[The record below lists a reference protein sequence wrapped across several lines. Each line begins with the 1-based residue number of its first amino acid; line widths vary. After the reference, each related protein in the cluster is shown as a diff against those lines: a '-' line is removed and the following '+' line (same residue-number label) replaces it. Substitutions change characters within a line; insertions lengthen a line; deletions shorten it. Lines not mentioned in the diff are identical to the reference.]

1 MGIYEFKTDD
11 AFRFAQE
18 IGGKSRQK
26 GDELQLEQCPYC
38 QGGKNRKD
46 RGTFSINLRTGQFKC
61 LREGCGAHGN
71 MITLSKDFNISLG
84 TEVDEYYSGKKQFRK
99 IHVRK
104 RPEAKPAAITYMES
118 RGISEAV
125 TKRYNITVRNDNDKI
140 LVFPFYDEN
149 EILRFVK
156 YRNTGFRKGI
166 DKNKEWCE
174 ADCKPILFGTN
185 HCNLDNPVLI
195 LTEGQID
202 SLSVAEA
209 GIENAVSVPTGAKGF
224 TWIPYCWD
232 FLAKFKTLIVF
243 GDCENGHVTLLE
255 EMQQR
260 FQGCVKCVRMDDYR
274 GCKDANEL
282 LMAYGTKAVR
292 MAVENAQ
299 AIPAKRIKPLEEVK
313 RVDLSKLE
321 KLRSG
326 IASLDKIIGGFYL
339 GQLILLTGERGEGK
353 STLASQ
359 FGTFAIA
366 AGYTTFFYSGELMD
380 WYFRA
385 WLDLQV
391 AGKRHINALVSNFG
405 YTSYSIDGNC
415 IPQIEQWYR
424 GKAYIYDNGIIQQDD
439 EEDESLL
446 ETMEKAVVQY
456 GCQVLFVDNLM
467 TAITDD
473 IASDLYRQQTKFV
486 KALALMAKKY
496 NVLIFL
502 IAHPRKSTGNEFGN
516 DDVAGSSNITNLV
529 DVVLKYS
536 RPKKTGE
543 EIASCDR
550 LLTIHKNRLTGRTSR
565 DGIRLYYQ
573 EGSKRISENPET
585 FDWSLGWEGITK
597 VQPDEQV
604 PFDEVISFE

>member
-1 MGIYEFKTDD
+1 MGIYEFKADD
-11 AFRFAQE
+11 AFRFSQE

-26 GDELQLEQCPYC
+26 GDELQFEQCPYC
-38 QGGKNRKD
+38 RGGKNKKD

-61 LREGCGAHGN
+61 LRESCGAHGN
-71 MITLSKDFNISLG
+71 MITLSKDFNVSLG
-84 TEVDEYYSGKKQFRK
+84 TEVDEYYSSKKQFRK
-99 IHVRK
+99 IHTRK
-104 RPEAKPAAITYMES
+104 RPEAKPAAVAYMES

-125 TKRYNITVRNDNDKI
+125 TRRYNITVRNDNEKI

-149 EILRFVK
+149 EILHFVK

-174 ADCKPILFGTN
+174 ADCKPILFGMN

-232 FLAKFKTLIVF
+232 FMAKFKTLIVF
-243 GDCENGHVTLLE
+243 GDYENGHITLLE

-260 FQGCVKCVRMDDYR
+260 FQGCVKCVRMDDYQ

-282 LMAYGTKAVR
+282 LMAHGKEAVR

-299 AIPAKRIKPLEEVK
+299 AIPAKRIRPLEEVK

-385 WLDLQV
+385 WFDLQV
-391 AGKRHINALVSNFG
+391 AGRQHINALVSNFG

-446 ETMEKAVVQY
+446 KTMERAVVQY
-456 GCQVLFVDNLM
+456 GCRVLFVDNLM

-536 RPKKTGE
+536 RPKKIGE
-543 EIASCDR
+543 EAARCDR
-550 LLTIHKNRLTGRTSR
+550 LLTIHKNRLTGRTNR

-585 FDWSLGWEGITK
+585 FDWNLGWEGMTK
-597 VQPDEQV
+597 VQSDEQI
-604 PFDEVISFE
+604 PFDEVINFE

>member
-1 MGIYEFKTDD
+1 MGIYEFQKDD
-11 AFRFAQE
+11 AFRFVQE
-18 IGGKSRQK
+18 IGARGKQR
-26 GDELQLEQCPYC
+26 GDELQLDRCPYC
-38 QGGKNRKD
+38 LGGKNGKD
-46 RGTFSINLRTGQFKC
+46 RGTFSINLSTGQFKC
-61 LREGCGAHGN
+61 LRESCGAHGN
-71 MITLSKDFNISLG
+71 MITLSKDFDFSLG
-84 TEVDEYYSGKKQFRK
+84 TEVDEYYSSRKHFRK
-99 IHVRK
+99 IHRK
-104 RPEAKPAAITYMES
+104 EKPETKPAAVAYMES
-118 RGISEAV
+118 RGISEGI
-125 TKRYNITVRNDNDKI
+125 TNRYNITVRNDNDGI

-149 EILRFVK
+149 EILQFVK
-156 YRNTGFRKGI
+156 YRNSGFRKGI

-174 ADCKPILFGTN
+174 ADCKPVLFGMN
-185 HCNLDNPVLI
+185 HCNPDNPTLV

-232 FLAKFKTLIVF
+232 FLSQFKTLVVF
-243 GDCENGHVTLLE
+243 GDCENGRITLLE

-260 FQGCVKCVRMDDYR
+260 FHGCVKHVRMDDYR

-282 LMAYGTKAVR
+282 LVVHGKEAVR

-299 AIPAKRIKPLEEVK
+299 AILTKRIKPMEEVQ

-321 KLRSG
+321 KIRSG
-326 IASLDKIIGGFYL
+326 IASLDKTIGGFYL

-385 WLDLQV
+385 WFDLQV
-391 AGKRHINALVSNFG
+391 AGRMHINAMVSNFG
-405 YTSYSIDGNC
+405 YTSYCIDGNC

-424 GKAYIYDNGIIQQDD
+424 GKAYIYDNGILSQDG
-439 EEDESLL
+439 EEEEGLL
-446 ETMEKAVVQY
+446 ETMEKAIVQY
-456 GCQVLFVDNLM
+456 GCRVLFVDNLM

-486 KALALMAKKY
+486 KALAFMAKKY

-536 RPKKTGE
+536 KPKKTGDE
-543 EIASCDR
+543 APYCDR
-550 LLTIHKNRLTGRTSR
+550 LLTVHKNRLTGRTNR

-573 EGSKRISENPET
+573 ESSKRISENPET
-585 FDWSLGWEGITK
+585 FDWDLGWNQLSAIR
-597 VQPDEQV
+597 PDERIS
-604 PFDEVISFE
+604 FDEVIDFE

>member
-1 MGIYEFKTDD
+1 MGIYEFKADD
-11 AFRFAQE
+11 AFRFSQE

-26 GDELQLEQCPYC
+26 GDELQFEQCPYC
-38 QGGKNRKD
+38 RGGKNKKD

-61 LREGCGAHGN
+61 LRESCGAHGN
-71 MITLSKDFNISLG
+71 MITLSKDFNVSLG
-84 TEVDEYYSGKKQFRK
+84 TEVDEYYSSKKQFRK
-99 IHVRK
+99 IHTRK
-104 RPEAKPAAITYMES
+104 RPEAKPAAVAYMES

-125 TKRYNITVRNDNDKI
+125 TRRYNITVRNDNEKI

-149 EILRFVK
+149 EILHFVK

-174 ADCKPILFGTN
+174 ADCKPILFGMN

-202 SLSVAEA
+202 SLSVVEA

-232 FLAKFKTLIVF
+232 FLAKFKTLVVF
-243 GDCENGHVTLLE
+243 GDCENGHITLLE

-282 LMAYGTKAVR
+282 LMAYGKEAVR

-385 WLDLQV
+385 WFDLQV
-391 AGKRHINALVSNFG
+391 AGRQHINALVSNFG

-424 GKAYIYDNGIIQQDD
+424 GKAYIYDNGIVQQDD

-446 ETMEKAVVQY
+446 KTMEKAVVQY
-456 GCQVLFVDNLM
+456 GCRVLFIDNLM

-543 EIASCDR
+543 ETANCDR

-585 FDWSLGWEGITK
+585 FDWNLGWEGMTK
-597 VQPDEQV
+597 VQSDEQI
-604 PFDEVISFE
+604 PFDEVINFE

>member
-1 MGIYEFKTDD
+1 MGIYEFKSND
-11 AFRFAQE
+11 AFRFSQE

-26 GDELQLEQCPYC
+26 GDELQFEQCPYC
-38 QGGKNRKD
+38 LGGKNRKD

-61 LREGCGAHGN
+61 LRESCGAHGN
-71 MITLSKDFNISLG
+71 MITLSKDFNVSLG
-84 TEVDEYYSGKKQFRK
+84 TEVDEYYSSKKQFRK
-99 IHVRK
+99 IHTRK
-104 RPEAKPAAITYMES
+104 RPEAKPAAVAYMES
-118 RGISEAV
+118 RGISEAI
-125 TKRYNITVRNDNDKI
+125 TKRYNITVRNDNEKI

-149 EILRFVK
+149 ELLHFVK
-156 YRNTGFRKGI
+156 YRNTEFRKGI

-174 ADCKPILFGTN
+174 ADCKPILFGMN

-202 SLSVAEA
+202 SLSVVEA
-209 GIENAVSVPTGAKGF
+209 GIENAVSVPTGARGF

-243 GDCENGHVTLLE
+243 GDCENGHITLLE

-260 FQGCVKCVRMDDYR
+260 FQGCVKCVRMDDYQ

-282 LMAYGTKAVR
+282 LMVHGKEAVR

-299 AIPAKRIKPLEEVK
+299 AIPAKRIKPLEEIK

-385 WLDLQV
+385 WFDLQV
-391 AGKRHINALVSNFG
+391 AGRRHINALVSNFG

-439 EEDESLL
+439 EEDEGLL
-446 ETMEKAVVQY
+446 KTMEKAVVQY
-456 GCQVLFVDNLM
+456 GCRVLFIDNLM

-473 IASDLYRQQTKFV
+473 IVSDLYRQQTKFV

-536 RPKKTGE
+536 KPKKTGE
-543 EIASCDR
+543 EAASCDR

-585 FDWSLGWEGITK
+585 FDWNLGWEGMTK
-597 VQPDEQV
+597 VQPDEQI
-604 PFDEVISFE
+604 PFDEVINFE